1 MRTVKED
8 AEEKQLTI
16 QVLTEELKALQIELV
31 RRFFFWYRNRKIEY
45 SLKFSGDFSVRCSI
59 AFCVCFSFVVKAISD
74 AASEEK
80 LEKLRSENAELL
92 DRYRHSH
99 CHCD

>member
-31 RRFFFWYRNRKIEY
+31 RRFFFFLVQK
-45 SLKFSGDFSVRCSI
+45 
-59 AFCVCFSFVVKAISD
+59 
-74 AASEEK
+74 
-80 LEKLRSENAELL
+80 
-92 DRYRHSH
+92 
-99 CHCD
+99 